1 MGGTPRG
8 VLTGRDLIVVL
19 GWHCRLSS
27 VDNELAEYWHLRFEL
42 LSRALGLPPDWHE
55 DHARTPRMI
64 SVLAP
69 SVLSEGFFSGFL
81 EYTPLPGEM
90 TIMKRHMPH
99 IEAAEANLRERLLDY
114 GEALLLEF
122 WPEVRGKVIDED
134 QLVVAGLPP
143 LQPDPVDYM

>member
-8 VLTGRDLIVVL
+8 VLTGRDLIVAL
-19 GWHCRLSS
+19 GWHCCLSS

-64 SVLAP
+64 SALAP
-69 SVLSEGFFSGFL
+69 SVRSEGFFSGFL
-81 EYTPLPGEM
+81 EYTPHPGEM
-90 TIMKRHMPH
+90 TIMKHHMPH
-99 IEAAEANLRERLLDY
+99 IKTAEANLRKRLLDY

-134 QLVVAGLPP
+134 QLVAAGLPP
-143 LQPDPVDYM
+143 LQPNPVDYM

>member
-1 MGGTPRG
+1 MGSTTG
-8 VLTGRDLIVVL
+8 VLTGRDLIVAL
-19 GWHCRLSS
+19 GWHCHLPS
-27 VDNELAEYWHLRFEL
+27 VDNELADYWHLRFEL

-64 SVLAP
+64 SALAP
-69 SVLSEGFFSGFL
+69 SVSNGGFFSRFL

-90 TIMKRHMPH
+90 TIMKHHMPL
-99 IEAAEANLRERLLDY
+99 IKTVEANLHERLLDY

-134 QLVVAGLPP
+134 QLVAAGLPP
-143 LQPDPVDYM
+143 LQPDPIDYI